1 MAAPLTDMW
10 LGMFK
15 LRVSPG
21 SPLTWK
27 AHGHSHCGLQL
38 GEQRSGTPACCS
50 EPLELS
56 EGCVPIHEGNAMCV
70 EEVAQ
75 QGRSEAP
82 WGDLPG
88 KEHISTALLD
98 GLCFHRCVLV
108 GVGWGRGQISA
119 LHGKSFLQVKDRP
132 GCKLEG

>member
-1 MAAPLTDMW
+1 MASLLTHMW

-21 SPLTWK
+21 SPLNWK
-27 AHGHSHCGLQL
+27 AHGHSHSGLQL
-38 GEQRSGTPACCS
+38 GEQRSGPPACCS
-50 EPLELS
+50 EPLVLS
-56 EGCVPIHEGNAMCV
+56 KGCVSIHERDGICL

-75 QGRSEAP
+75 QGRSQAP

-88 KEHISTALLD
+88 EEHISTALLD
-98 GLCFHRCVLV
+98 ELWFHRCVLV

-119 LHGKSFLQVKDRP
+119 LRG
-132 GCKLEG
+132 